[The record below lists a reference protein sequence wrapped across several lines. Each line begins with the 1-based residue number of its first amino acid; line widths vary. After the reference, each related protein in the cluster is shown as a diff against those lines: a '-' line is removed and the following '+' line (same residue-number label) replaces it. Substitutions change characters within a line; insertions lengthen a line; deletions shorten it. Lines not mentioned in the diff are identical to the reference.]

1 MDHLLGGELYVGNN
15 FHSLLFLDGLFFLSW
30 EVFRV
35 RSFWCSEFVF
45 FLPGGWGLI
54 QATSPFI
61 LNPFSVLL
69 FSPPVYFLVVEWILF
84 YFLVLLSFLFSGIV
98 FNFIFKFYSSFF
110 VLLVYVDFQEP
121 FWFSDFLIV
130 FSFGCMGVL
139 SSVWMPSRFVFCF
152 SCWAGWAVLT

>member
-69 FSPPVYFLVVEWILF
+69 FSPPVYFLVVE
-84 YFLVLLSFLFSGIV
+84 
-98 FNFIFKFYSSFF
+98 
-110 VLLVYVDFQEP
+110 
-121 FWFSDFLIV
+121 
-130 FSFGCMGVL
+130 
-139 SSVWMPSRFVFCF
+139 
-152 SCWAGWAVLT
+152 